1 MSDFFLI
8 DVVLHRFSSHLGL
21 VAHLMHDLH
30 VLVVR
35 QPELGQAPDNFSKL
49 IELLVQLFHLGH

>member
-1 MSDFFLI
+1 MSDYFRV
-8 DVVLHRFSSHLGL
+8 DVVLHRLSSHLGL
-21 VAHLMHDLH
+21 VAHLMHVLH

-35 QPELGQAPDNFSKL
+35 QPELGQAPNNFSEL